1 MADTFFRRLVDSGAM
16 LSRLLPE
23 PARTRGREMREAS
36 AADIQGMDSRVVIEN
51 PAATSPTTSP
61 DNSVMSKSLPRFSW
75 LFAVLIAVISVSLR
89 VWHIDALGINSD
101 EAVYAGQAAAL
112 AGDKDLIPYFPVF
125 RAHPLLFQSML
136 SLPYHWG
143 VSTLVGRLMSA
154 AFGLATLRPSLP
166 PRCPTSSS

>member
-1 MADTFFRRLVDSGAM
+1 MADTFFRRLVGSGAM
-16 LSRLLPE
+16 MSRLLPE
-23 PARTRGREMREAS
+23 PARTRGRQMREAS
-36 AADIQGMDSRVVIEN
+36 AADIQGMDSRVIVDAQN
-51 PAATSPTTSP
+51 PAAMLPSRSPE
-61 DNSVMSKSLPRFSW
+61 NSVMSKSLPRFSW

-143 VSTLVGRLMSA
+143 ISTLVA
-154 AFGLATLRPSLP
+154 D
-166 PRCPTSSS
+166 